1 MATPQAEAPAPAR
14 RVEEAPAD
22 PLHAFRLATKREKL
36 KRRKAEA
43 AAYRPGAGQL
53 KPRHRRQD
61 ADKPKLKP
69 KTLDVERFRKA
80 VQEGDVDDAI
90 KQLGSWASQSSCER
104 RENAAT
110 ARRTLEENAT
120 YRRQLR
126 EDAALRVKDIVE
138 DAHVLTQLPS
148 VDSFFEKSRAFQEAH
163 ATSSCPTKSKSYR
176 GAVPRRLPP
185 KSPVK
190 RAAYPRRCDLPPVDA
205 PAPAP
210 STNLWWGPA
219 EESSEEEE
227 EREEAVHFWGA
238 ASDAE
243 SDSSEEAEPWIRD
256 PELLLTPTAL
266 LEQQQGSPQDALAA
280 ALNAQAASKDR
291 QASECERHA
300 RALLGEVR
308 STRSNYAQSILSR
321 HAARWRLVGAR
332 HGVAA
337 AELRRDA
344 AEAARDGVA
353 APFDRLVARARV
365 VVADE
370 QKKCA
375 RHAAPRGN
383 VPWLRR
389 ERTESQLAR
398 AEAVEEELRER
409 KRGALREHVAF
420 CEDMRDGVRAAEAV
434 LNARHSAHGRAAGR
448 SGMHRFAARLI
459 GRARRRIWRRRK
471 RLHKVAKIQAVQR
484 GVALRARHLA
494 SDADSYHSLR
504 SQRTMRSA
512 ATAPS
517 YYTAHSETTAPSRA
531 GRSYTAS
538 PLTVPSTFGGPYR
551 RPAGPRRAAPDDGYR
566 GAVSYTHL
574 TLPTKRIV

>member
-1 MATPQAEAPAPAR
+1 M
-14 RVEEAPAD
+14 
-22 PLHAFRLATKREKL
+22 
-36 KRRKAEA
+36 
-43 AAYRPGAGQL
+43 
-53 KPRHRRQD
+53 
-61 ADKPKLKP
+61 
-69 KTLDVERFRKA
+69 
-80 VQEGDVDDAI
+80 
-90 KQLGSWASQSSCER
+90 
-104 RENAAT
+104 
-110 ARRTLEENAT
+110 
-120 YRRQLR
+120 
-126 EDAALRVKDIVE
+126 
-138 DAHVLTQLPS
+138 
-148 VDSFFEKSRAFQEAH
+148 
-163 ATSSCPTKSKSYR
+163 
-176 GAVPRRLPP
+176 
-185 KSPVK
+185 
-190 RAAYPRRCDLPPVDA
+190 
-205 PAPAP
+205 
-210 STNLWWGPA
+210 
-219 EESSEEEE
+219 
-227 EREEAVHFWGA
+227 
-238 ASDAE
+238 
-243 SDSSEEAEPWIRD
+243 
-256 PELLLTPTAL
+256 
-266 LEQQQGSPQDALAA
+266 
-280 ALNAQAASKDR
+280 
-291 QASECERHA
+291 
-300 RALLGEVR
+300 GEVR
-308 STRSNYAQSILSR
+308 CTQSNYARSILSR

-332 HGVAA
+332 HCVKA

-420 CEDMRDGVRAAEAV
+420 CEDMRDGVRAAETV
-434 LNARHSAHGRAAGR
+434 LKARHAAHGRAAGR

-517 YYTAHSETTAPSRA
+517 YRTFHSETTAPSRA

-551 RPAGPRRAAPDDGYR
+551 RPAGPRRATPDL
-566 GAVSYTHL
+566 SLIH
-574 TLPTKRIV
+574 I